1 MLAPPPGTR
10 VHSGNIIPRTHSF
23 TVLGDVVVWDV
34 APVHVFG
41 DDKRVVDQVL
51 AVKRCAYVFRI
62 PLINGFLAVGVITLH
77 VAGVYIVADVARN
90 IVHKLSTIVV
100 FVLVLSVAPVCGV
113 DVLHGVVTK
122 PGLQPSAAGELRLGF
137 SQVFALHGGFH
148 REVPVKHYTV
158 DVRGVLLCKLGAFG
172 PEQRVHKPVGRIDVE
187 GSVGNV
193 VQAPFGHAVLT
204 HRSVCGN
211 ERNG

>member
-10 VHSGNIIPRTHSF
+10 VHSGNIIPPRYCT

-62 PLINGFLAVGVITLH
+62 PLINGFLAVGVIALH
-77 VAGVYIVADVARN
+77 VAGVDVVADGARN

-100 FVLVLSVAPVCGV
+100 FVLVLSVAPVGGV

-122 PGLQPSAAGELRLGF
+122 PSLQPSAAGELRLVF
-137 SQVFALHGGFH
+137 SQVFALHGGFP
-148 REVPVKHYTV
+148 REVPVKHYAV
-158 DVRGVLLCKLGAFG
+158 DVPGVLLCKPGALG

-204 HRSVCGN
+204 HRSGCAN
-211 ERNG
+211 ERHG

>member
-1 MLAPPPGTR
+1 MLAPPSGTR
-10 VHSGNIIPRTHSF
+10 VHSGRNIPRTHSF

-34 APVHVFG
+34 APVHVVG
-41 DDKRVVDQVL
+41 DDKRVFDQVL

-62 PLINGFLAVGVITLH
+62 PLVNGCFFVDVVATIYAAIIGVTCQSLQIGTFFC
-77 VAGVYIVADVARN
+77 
-90 IVHKLSTIVV
+90 T
-100 FVLVLSVAPVCGV
+100 VLVFSVAPVGGV

-122 PGLQPSAAGELRLGF
+122 PCLQPSAAGELRLGF
-137 SQVFALHGGFH
+137 IQVFALHGGFP
-148 REVPVKHYTV
+148 REVPVKHYAV
-158 DVRGVLLCKLGAFG
+158 DVRGVLLEKPGALG